1 LLDIFTLENKHELF
15 FEFPFSPYFIMD
27 NKESVTWHYKT
38 VKLEIKAGDMHLPL
52 FVETAYFLTHIVPL
66 TVRGLVLSKAH

>member
-1 LLDIFTLENKHELF
+1 
-15 FEFPFSPYFIMD
+15 MD
-27 NKESVTWHYKT
+27 NKGGVTWHYKT

-66 TVRGLVLSKAH
+66 TVRGLALSRAH